1 MAIVNSPQ
9 SSGSEMFE
17 PGAATGI
24 WSYVGRVWALRYFI
38 AAAARGKLRAR
49 NQGLI
54 LGNIWLMLEPFLF
67 VMVYYVIFE
76 VVLDASRG
84 VENFFLFLTVGRLV
98 FASHQS
104 AVLGAAQTL
113 ADNPAAVRDSS
124 MPKAVLPIGSAF
136 GTFYQWGID
145 LVVMLL
151 VAIGAGVFP
160 RLSWLLV
167 VPLSFGI
174 LALNIGIGLV
184 LSPLVAAYNDLK
196 RALPVLFR
204 LTFYSTGIIF
214 PIELYVEK
222 LEYNKL
228 GWFILMANPIYGYV
242 KAFQWAVFGYDE
254 GHPLFATMV
263 ALGWTLMFLPVGVLW
278 FVRKERQVGAFRYKV
293 GK

>member
-1 MAIVNSPQ
+1 
-9 SSGSEMFE
+9 MFE
-17 PGAATGI
+17 PGAATSI
-24 WSYVGRVWALRYFI
+24 SSYMRRIWALRYFI
-38 AAAARGKLRAR
+38 SAAARGKLRAR

-54 LGNIWLMLEPFLF
+54 LGSIWLLLEPFLF
-67 VMVYYVIFE
+67 VVVYYLIFE

-124 MPKAVLPIGSAF
+124 MPKAVLPIGSAV

-151 VAIGAGVFP
+151 VAIAVGVYP
-160 RLSWLLV
+160 RVSWLFII
-167 VPLSFGI
+167 PLSLGV
-174 LALNIGIGLV
+174 LALNVGIGLL

-196 RALPVLFR
+196 RALPVVFR

-214 PIELYVEK
+214 PIELYVEQLQHK
-222 LEYNKL
+222 RL

-242 KAFQWAVFGYDE
+242 KAFQWSVFGYDE
-254 GHPLFATMV
+254 GHPVLATLV
-263 ALGWTLMFLPVGVLW
+263 SLGWTLVVLPLGVFW
-278 FVRKERQVGAFRYKV
+278 FVHKERRVGAFRYRV
-293 GK
+293 GG